1 MTALSDDRPAAT
13 GLGGSRWLEAVW
25 EPEARLY
32 VLSGGLEILDVC
44 GEGDPRLVCADLGTA
59 TTNSAKIRVYKGG
72 DLISQHNLGDS
83 PSGLVG
89 FYSENGE
96 HGSGAL
102 AVAAGS
108 SVYVYK
114 NMRPYFKYCLPPMEA
129 HAEEREIW
137 HRAGLE
143 DDPNILVLT
152 EDLETLLK
160 EHGASVL
167 SPRTLKLLGMESNLR
182 PSFVEQYRRVP
193 LTRPGVATTI
203 ATIRKD
209 SWNNVASSYLLIGTE
224 SGQILVLDTSLT
236 PACITYRRAFTVID
250 RLQLGWSP
258 VALVGTGLWA
268 KESRVVAVGRD
279 GKLGAVKRGSASKLW
294 SKLPAP
300 AVSLSILPG
309 EGAAVAVMDGSL
321 WGFSKK
327 GARLWKIQ
335 LPNIPLDLVGL
346 PVPQRGLSL
355 LAVSVARFG
364 VRIYDGKHHVD
375 TINTMEAV
383 SAMKYGRMG
392 QEERAMTMV
401 TVGGGLNVRILK
413 RTADFSTYVAPEML
427 PNFGSR
433 FTIPKKTRLFVEQTI
448 RERSEAVKIHDT
460 FHRGLAR
467 LRLHTAKK
475 AVDELTTNQ
484 DSGPS
489 PVIIDAS
496 VLGLGPDY
504 MIKICVT
511 NVSDALSDTGLF
523 IVCRGEN
530 ADVKPRVLNLPLL
543 PSTVPI
549 PVIVKASPRSMIS
562 GKVKILCCKKGRVK
576 PVALTSIILPA
587 VEEEIQA

>member
-1 MTALSDDRPAAT
+1 MTALSDDRSAAT

-32 VLSGGLEILDVC
+32 VLPGGLEILDVC

-59 TTNSAKIRVYKGG
+59 TTNAAKIRVYKGG
-72 DLISQHNLGDS
+72 DLVSQHNLGDC

-96 HGSGAL
+96 HGSAAL

-114 NMRPYFKYCLPPMEA
+114 NMRPYFKYCLPPMDA
-129 HAEEREIW
+129 HAGEREIW

-143 DDPNILVLT
+143 DDPNILALT
-152 EDLETLLK
+152 DDLETLLK
-160 EHGASVL
+160 EHGASLL

-182 PSFVEQYRRVP
+182 SSFVQQYRRVP

-224 SGQILVLDTSLT
+224 SGQILVLDT
-236 PACITYRRAFTVID
+236 
-250 RLQLGWSP
+250 RLQLGWPP
-258 VALVGTGLWA
+258 VALIGTGLWA

-549 PVIVKASPRSMIS
+549 PLIVKASPRSMIS

-576 PVALTSIILPA
+576 PVALTSIVLPA